1 MDQGEAAL
9 VQLERDRDVL
19 SGTEERRAVTEGKLA
34 EDRAMLEKARQA
46 ERLIAER
53 AAAQERFERFR
64 TAVQVRDDIEVL
76 KASHPSPNP
85 LPVLSQV
92 VIRLR
97 SLDETHPRPDRPAGG
112 RG

>member
-1 MDQGEAAL
+1 MI
-9 VQLERDRDVL
+9 
-19 SGTEERRAVTEGKLA
+19 EGKLA

-46 ERLIAER
+46 ERLIAEQ

-76 KASHPSPNP
+76 KTSHPSPNP
-85 LPVLSQV
+85 LPVLNQV

-97 SLDETHPRPDRPAGG
+97 G
-112 RG
+112 RSTRRSAT